1 MLRNYFLTAVRN
13 FLRNKTY
20 TVLSLA
26 GLTLGASC
34 VIAIYSFLTLQLSYD
49 KHQSHLEQVYRVVSH
64 WKSGDDDV
72 KFATVPHPLSGAIKS
87 EIPGIEAAT
96 NLYSLS
102 AQVNIP
108 QEGGALKKLKEE
120 DIGFAYQD
128 VFEILDFE
136 WVAGSS
142 ANALSDVNSVV
153 ISTATARKFFDI
165 NNEYDRALGR
175 IINLGNKH
183 DLVVKGVYQDFPK
196 STDFPF
202 NMVAYY
208 EAQEGVNA
216 YFGEGKIWD
225 RLNGNTQ
232 ALIKLNSQTQ
242 ESVVEA
248 GIKDVVEKNNT
259 LDGYSVFLQPLSQV
273 HTTDYGTYSGMSLEP
288 ATIRVIVALA
298 VLLIVISSINFINI
312 STARAVKRAKEV
324 GIRKVLGGHRPA
336 LIAQFLLESFIIVA
350 LAHGVSFLIAD
361 VMLGAAGDLI
371 DYPMTI
377 KDVPLTNW
385 IVFCAI
391 SITAVSLLSGLYP
404 AFVLSGFS
412 PLTAIR
418 TKISNIDKQSK
429 FPLRK
434 VLVGSQFAV
443 SIGLIMGTIIVIFQ
457 LDYFRSQ
464 DMGFRKDGIVTIQF
478 PEPDLKRSEVLKTEL
493 LKHPEIAQASL
504 NLGGPLASTNNTGQH
519 FSPEKGEDELFT
531 VNVKEVDEN
540 YLDLFDIKLL
550 AGRNVNATDTYQ
562 RSPEGESIINQ
573 RVVVTETLIRKM
585 GIFNPQEALG
595 KLFQATWGG
604 KFQIV
609 GVVEEFNANSLHQEA
624 VPVMMNYGP
633 NGFYEL
639 SIALASTDPEA
650 GQAAVAIIS
659 EEWEKVFPELLIE
672 YNFLDQRVANQ
683 YRMEDVMGKVMR
695 FFALMAIVI
704 CAIGL
709 YGLTDYMANA
719 KRKEIGIRKVVGAS
733 VGQILNIFTKEILV
747 VLSVAFLISATGTF
761 LGMQKWLESYAY
773 HITIGWEIVA
783 ISLGVTLLVT
793 LVTMGYRSYTAAR
806 LNMVDVLK
814 DE

>member
-1 MLRNYFLTAVRN
+1 MLRNYFLTALRN
-13 FLRNKTY
+13 FFRSKTY
-20 TVLSLA
+20 TVLSLT

-72 KFATVPHPLSGAIKS
+72 RFATVPHPLSGALKS

-142 ANALSDVNSVV
+142 ANALSDINSVV
-153 ISTATARKFFDI
+153 ISASTARKFFDI

-183 DLVVKGVYQDFPK
+183 DLVVKAVYQDFPK

-216 YFGEGKIWD
+216 YFGEGKMWD

-232 ALIKLNSQTQ
+232 ALIKLNSQ
-242 ESVVEA
+242 SEA
-248 GIKDVVEKNNT
+248 GVAESGIKGVVEKNNT

-288 ATIRVIVALA
+288 ATIKIIGALA

-336 LIAQFLLESFIIVA
+336 LILQFLLESIIIVA
-350 LAHGVSFLIAD
+350 LAHGFSFLIAD

-385 IVFCAI
+385 IIFCAI

-412 PLTAIR
+412 PLTAIK
-418 TKISNIDKQSK
+418 TKISNIDRQSK

-464 DMGFRKDGIVTIQF
+464 DMGFRKDGVITIEF

-504 NLGGPLASTNNTGQH
+504 NLGGPLASTNNTGQY
-519 FSPEKGEDELFT
+519 FSPEKGEEEVFT

-540 YLDLFDIKLL
+540 YLNLFDIKLV
-550 AGRNVNATDTYQ
+550 AGRNVNSTDAYQ

-609 GVVEEFNANSLHQEA
+609 GVVEEFNANSLRQEA
-624 VPVMMNYGP
+624 VPVMLNYGP

-659 EEWEKVFPELLIE
+659 EEWEKVFPELLVE
-672 YNFLDQRVANQ
+672 YNFLDQKVANQ

-695 FFALMAIVI
+695 FFALMAMVI

-747 VLSVAFLISATGTF
+747 ILSVAFVVSATGTF

-793 LVTMGYRSYTAAR
+793 AVTMGYRSYTAAR
-806 LNMVDVLK
+806 LNMVEVLK